1 MSFILAVD
9 PGGTVGYA
17 LYPLEGGGFRTDRVQ
32 AGQASVE
39 DFLDWAYESIGEG
52 WLVVCERFTITAN
65 TAKLTAGGAHD
76 TLDVIGVLRHLCR
89 WRGAKFRLQTPGQ
102 AKNFVTDSQLKT
114 LGLWVKSQDHARDA
128 IRHLVFGIVNST
140 RGETCDDLKQRMAG

>member
-17 LYPLEGGGFRTDRVQ
+17 LYPLDGGEFRTDMVQ

-39 DFLDWAYESIGEG
+39 DFLDWARSSIAED
-52 WLVVCERFTITAN
+52 WTVVVEKFTITAN
-65 TAKLTAGGAHD
+65 TVKLTAGGTHD

-89 WRGAKFRLQTPGQ
+89 WQGAEFKLQTPGQ
-102 AKNFVTDSQLKT
+102 AKNFVSDSQLKS
-114 LGLWVKSQDHARDA
+114 LGLWIKSQDHARDA
-128 IRHLVFGIVNST
+128 IRHLVFGLVNST
-140 RGETCDDLKQRMAG
+140 RGETCEDLKNRMTA